1 MAQLSASVICADHLN
16 LFEDLSQCHKNGI
29 DQFHFDVMDG
39 NYVPR
44 FGLYPEILKQ
54 IKENFNMPVDVHLMI
69 NDPEKYIDLFADN
82 GADIFTFH
90 IEATKHPTR
99 LIDKIIKKKMKP
111 GIALNPSTPV
121 SNIKNLIGII
131 DYVLLMMI
139 DPGVLGSP
147 IYDFVYDKILET
159 KFLFI
164 EKNIKKYTIQID
176 GGVNLNS
183 ISKLITSGANN
194 LVCGNSTIFRK
205 HEDTIENQIK
215 LITKLI
221 S

>member
-1 MAQLSASVICADHLN
+1 MVLLSASVICADHLN
-16 LFEDLSQCHKNGI
+16 LFEDLNQCQQHGI

-54 IKENFNMPVDVHLMI
+54 IKLKFNVPVDVHMMI
-69 NDPEKYIDLFADN
+69 RDPEKYVELFAAN
-82 GADIFTFH
+82 GADVYTFH
-90 IEATKHPTR
+90 LESTEHPTR
-99 LIDKIIKKKMKP
+99 LIDKIIKNKMKP
-111 GIALNPSTPV
+111 GIALNPATPT
-121 SNIKNLIGII
+121 NNLKNLIGII

-147 IYDFVYDKILET
+147 VYDFVYDKILEV
-159 KFLFI
+159 KFLLVQ
-164 EKNIKKYTIQID
+164 KNIKNYTIQID

-183 ISKLITSGANN
+183 ISKLLSSGANN

-205 HEDTIENQIK
+205 NENTIEEQIR
-215 LITKLI
+215 IVRKLI

>member
-1 MAQLSASVICADHLN
+1 MTKLSASVICADHLN
-16 LFEDLSQCHKNGI
+16 LIDDLQECHTHGI

-44 FGLYPEILKQ
+44 FGLYPEILAKV
-54 IKENFNMPVDVHLMI
+54 KEKFSIPVDVHMMI
-69 NDPEKYIDLFADN
+69 SDPEKYIELFANN
-82 GADIFTFH
+82 GADIYTFH
-90 IEATKHPTR
+90 VETTKHPTR
-99 LIDKIIKKKMKP
+99 LIDKIIKNKMKP
-111 GIALNPSTPV
+111 GIAINPATPAST
-121 SNIKNLIGII
+121 IKELIGLV

-147 IYDFVYDKILET
+147 IYDFVYDKITEI
-159 KFLFI
+159 KFLFVQ
-164 EKNIKKYTIQID
+164 KNMKNYTIQID

-183 ISKLITSGANN
+183 IVKLVSSGANN

-205 HEDTIENQIK
+205 FENSIENQIK
-215 LITKLI
+215 LVRKLI